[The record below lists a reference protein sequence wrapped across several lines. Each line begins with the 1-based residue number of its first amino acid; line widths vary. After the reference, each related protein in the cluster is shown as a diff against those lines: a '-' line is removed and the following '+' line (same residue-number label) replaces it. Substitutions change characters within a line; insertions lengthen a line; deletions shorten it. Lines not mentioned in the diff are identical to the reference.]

1 MTPAP
6 RSLASET
13 RAEGTAPPKTH
24 GAACPHRGRRV
35 PHAGVCALPQR
46 ARHAHRVR
54 CCAPPPR
61 RFGNQTVVQED
72 SLKIAHEL
80 PDGAGTNY
88 LKYSTAVRGG
98 HTQYDVRHDT
108 AVSGEHQVHLHRISP
123 ASHPHLTRIAPASH
137 LHLTCDTA
145 VSGEHQ
151 VHIMIGDT
159 PIRGSPVTFT
169 VLPDKPDPERCK
181 LFPPEE
187 PTLVLDTPYASLLRT
202 YDKYG
207 NACIVGGHKFGTRL
221 QLVKQSLPTALT
233 PALLPRT
240 ACGAPCTTDGNAR
253 RRVLCAQVGAR
264 PDGARAAEPRD
275 RRRGPPGRHLPH
287 LPQALVCMH
296 GRGPSQP
303 RSAHRPACLVCTP
316 HHRPRAAP
324 FACDR

>member
-123 ASHPHLTRIAPASH
+123 ASHPHLTCIAPASH
-137 LHLTCDTA
+137 LRHGRLGRAPGAHHDRRHA
-145 VSGEHQ
+145 H
-151 VHIMIGDT
+151 
-159 PIRGSPVTFT
+159 
-169 VLPDKPDPERCK
+169 
-181 LFPPEE
+181 
-187 PTLVLDTPYASLLRT
+187 
-202 YDKYG
+202 
-207 NACIVGGHKFGTRL
+207 TRL
-221 QLVKQSLPTALT
+221 
-233 PALLPRT
+233 
-240 ACGAPCTTDGNAR
+240 AR
-253 RRVLCAQVGAR
+253 HVH
-264 PDGARAAEPRD
+264 RAAR
-275 RRRGPPGRHLPH
+275 
-287 LPQALVCMH
+287 QA
-296 GRGPSQP
+296 
-303 RSAHRPACLVCTP
+303 
-316 HHRPRAAP
+316 RPRAVQALPSRGAHPRARHTIRLAAP
-324 FACDR
+324 HVRQVWQRVHRRWPQVWHAPAARQAVAAHSSHASAPAPHRVRRTVHD

>member
-1 MTPAP
+1 MLMTPAP

-46 ARHAHRVR
+46 ARHAHRIR

-108 AVSGEHQVHLHRISP
+108 AVSGEHQVH
-123 ASHPHLTRIAPASH
+123 
-137 LHLTCDTA
+137 
-145 VSGEHQ
+145 
-151 VHIMIGDT
+151 IMIGDT

-187 PTLVLDTPYASLLRT
+187 PTLVLDTAYASLLRT